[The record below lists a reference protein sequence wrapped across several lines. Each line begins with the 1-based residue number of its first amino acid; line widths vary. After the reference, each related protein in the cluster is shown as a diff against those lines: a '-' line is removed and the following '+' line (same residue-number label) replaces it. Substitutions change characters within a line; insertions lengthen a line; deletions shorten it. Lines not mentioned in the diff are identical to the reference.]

1 MKYEKY
7 KDLYTQFLISEKNLS
22 RNSVN
27 NYLVDLDQFFYTE
40 DTKVRDLNAKIK
52 LYIINLR
59 KKNLKTSSINRK
71 ISALKN
77 FLKFLHTEKII
88 EQIDFKEFE
97 SLSNLKKK
105 FQKLYQKLQMEQIF
119 INLYNSKQ
127 TNKELYI
134 LVLKLIYLSGLRIS
148 EALNLK
154 WSDINYQDNSIYVYG
169 KGSKE
174 RKVFI
179 IKDYLDNLKNLG
191 KKNQFIFVLNNKKIS
206 ARSVNKF
213 LENCYN
219 DSIIKDKLSSHV
231 FRHSF
236 ATTML
241 ENNADIRHIQ
251 KLLGHSSISTTEI
264 YTKVAKSMKKRVLDS
279 YHPLKNK
286 L

>member
-7 KDLYTQFLISEKNLS
+7 KDLYIQFLISEKNLS
-22 RNSVN
+22 KNSLN
-27 NYLVDLDQFFYTE
+27 NYLVDLDQFFFNQ
-40 DTKVRDLNAKIK
+40 DSNSSNINIKVKT
-52 LYIINLR
+52 YIAQLR
-59 KKNLKTSSINRK
+59 KRNLKTSSVNRK
-71 ISALKN
+71 ISTLKN
-77 FLKFLHTEKII
+77 YLKFLHTEKII
-88 EQIDFKEFE
+88 DQIDFQEFE
-97 SLSNLKKK
+97 SLSSVKKIPK
-105 FQKLYQKLQMEQIF
+105 AISKSQMEQIF
-119 INLYNSKQ
+119 EDLKKSKQ
-127 TNKELYI
+127 TNAGLYI
-134 LVLKLIYLSGLRIS
+134 LILKLIYLSGLRIS

-154 WSDINYQDNSIYVYG
+154 WSDINHQDNSIYVYG

-179 IKDYLDNLKNLG
+179 INDYLVQLKNLE
-191 KKNQFIFVLNNKKIS
+191 KNNQYIFTINKKKIS
-206 ARSVNKF
+206 TRSVNKF
-213 LENCYN
+213 LQNCYDN
-219 DSIIKDKLSSHV
+219 SLIKNKLSSHI

>member
-22 RNSVN
+22 KNSLN
-27 NYLVDLDQFFYTE
+27 NYLVDLDQFFF
-40 DTKVRDLNAKIK
+40 DQDSNSSNINIKIK
-52 LYIINLR
+52 TYIAQLR
-59 KKNLKTSSINRK
+59 NRNLKTSSVNRK
-71 ISALKN
+71 ISTLKN
-77 FLKFLHTEKII
+77 YLKFLHTEKII
-88 EQIDFKEFE
+88 DQIDFQEFE
-97 SLSNLKKK
+97 SLSSVKKIPK
-105 FQKLYQKLQMEQIF
+105 AISKSQMEQIF
-119 INLYNSKQ
+119 EDLKKSKQ
-127 TNKELYI
+127 TNAGLYI
-134 LVLKLIYLSGLRIS
+134 LILKLIYLSGLRIS

-154 WSDINYQDNSIYVYG
+154 WSDINHQDNSIYVYG

-179 IKDYLDNLKNLG
+179 INDYLVQLKNLE
-191 KKNQFIFVLNNKKIS
+191 KNNQYIFTINKKKIS
-206 ARSVNKF
+206 TRSVNKF
-213 LENCYN
+213 LQNCYDN
-219 DSIIKDKLSSHV
+219 SLIKNKLSSHI

>member
-27 NYLVDLDQFFYTE
+27 NYLVDLDQFFFTDYA
-40 DTKVRDLNAKIK
+40 KARDLNDKIK
-52 LYIINLR
+52 SYITYLR
-59 KKNLKTSSINRK
+59 KKKLTTSSINRK
-71 ISALKN
+71 ISTLKN
-77 FLKFLHTEKII
+77 FFKFLHSEKII
-88 EQIDFKEFE
+88 GQIDFQEFK
-97 SLSNLKKK
+97 SLSNLKKIPK
-105 FQKLYQKLQMEQIF
+105 AISKAQMEKIF
-119 INLYNSKQ
+119 INLYDSKQ

-154 WSDINYQDNSIYVYG
+154 WSDINNQDNSIYVYG

-179 IKDYLDNLKNLG
+179 IKDFLDHLKILD
-191 KKNQFIFVLNNKKIS
+191 KKNQFIFTLNNKKIS

-219 DSIIKDKLSSHV
+219 DSIIEYKLSTHI

>member
-7 KDLYTQFLISEKNLS
+7 KDLYTQFLLSEKNLS
-22 RNSVN
+22 KNSLN
-27 NYLVDLDQFFYTE
+27 NYLVDLDQFFF
-40 DTKVRDLNAKIK
+40 DQDSNSSNINIKIK
-52 LYIINLR
+52 TYIAQLR
-59 KKNLKTSSINRK
+59 KRNLKTSSVNRK
-71 ISALKN
+71 ISTLKN
-77 FLKFLHTEKII
+77 YLKFLHTEKII
-88 EQIDFKEFE
+88 NQIDFQEFE
-97 SLSNLKKK
+97 SLSSVKKIPK
-105 FQKLYQKLQMEQIF
+105 AIPKSQMEQIF
-119 INLYNSKQ
+119 EDLKKSKQ
-127 TNKELYI
+127 TNAGLYI
-134 LVLKLIYLSGLRIS
+134 LILKLIYLSGLRIS

-154 WSDINYQDNSIYVYG
+154 WSDINHQDNSIYVYG

-179 IKDYLDNLKNLG
+179 INDYLIQLKNLE
-191 KKNQFIFVLNNKKIS
+191 KNNQYIFTINKKKIS
-206 ARSVNKF
+206 TRSVNKF
-213 LENCYN
+213 LQNCYDN
-219 DSIIKDKLSSHV
+219 SLIKNKLSSHI